1 MHKTHLLVTIILCSL
16 VGTLQ
21 AATPPLTVVAVVNGL
36 DQDNLNAL
44 RNYWQQGGIR
54 TLSEEA
60 YQTTI
65 GFDQWIYG
73 GSEAVA
79 TLMTGCYPNDHGI
92 SSDACFSRSDRTAH
106 PILEDKQES
115 GIGCNE
121 RWSPRA
127 LLASTLSDR
136 LRMHAGTQAKIYA
149 VGIHPTT
156 TILLAGH
163 SANACCWLQTEPLRW
178 STTSFYRDGLPSAAD
193 QMNVNGKM
201 AAYEQQAWTPRM
213 EIGMYMHPT
222 EKEKKHPFSYSGNA
236 HLLTSPIANTAV
248 IDLALQLQQTQQLGQ
263 DATPDLLLLE
273 LTCLS
278 PMAKGERIE
287 SAEQE
292 DMYLWLNQDLGY
304 LIEQL
309 NKRIGNPHYQILV
322 VGLPALGNSAQ
333 MQELTRMEVKQ
344 FNVDQAAALTSTYLM
359 AIYGHERWVDGG
371 WGQGIYLNR
380 TLIEQKRMSLEEIQ
394 RNVSLFLMEF
404 EGVKL
409 ACPTHEAYLNED
421 MRQSINK
428 RSAGDV
434 VYTLQP
440 GWQLCNNKDSRP
452 TPLFDTPVQVP
463 LLFWSG
469 SHYTFPQG
477 SIQATDINQLLNL

>member
-1 MHKTHLLVTIILCSL
+1 MHKTHLLVTIVLTAWAL
-16 VGTLQ
+16 VLQ
-21 AATPPLTVVAVVNGL
+21 AQTPPLSVVVAVNGL
-36 DQDNLNAL
+36 EQTNLNAL
-44 RNYWQQGGIR
+44 RNYWQMGGLR

-79 TLMTGCYPNDHGI
+79 TLMTGCYPNNHGI
-92 SSDACFSRSDRTAH
+92 SSDAYFSRSDRIAH

-115 GIGCNE
+115 GIGCDVSL
-121 RWSPRA
+121 SPRA
-127 LLASTLSDR
+127 LLGPTISDR
-136 LRMHAGTQAKIYA
+136 LRMHAGAQAKIYA
-149 VGIHPTT
+149 VGIHSTT
-156 TILLAGH
+156 TIVLAGH

-222 EKEKKHPFSYSGNA
+222 EKEKKHPFSYSGSG
-236 HLLTSPIANTAV
+236 HILTSPVANTAV

-273 LTCLS
+273 LTCVS
-278 PMAKGERIE
+278 PTATCDRIE

-309 NKRIGNPHYQILV
+309 NRRIGQDHYQILV
-322 VGLPALGNSAQ
+322 VGLPALGHSTQ
-333 MQELTRMEVKQ
+333 VQEQTHMEVKQ

-371 WGQGIYLNR
+371 WGQAIYLNR
-380 TLIEQKRMSLEEIQ
+380 TLIEQKRMSLEQIQ
-394 RNVSLFLMEF
+394 RQVSLFLMEF

-409 ACPTHEAYLNED
+409 ACPAHEAYLNED
-421 MRQSINK
+421 MRHSVNK

-434 VYTLQP
+434 VFTLQP
-440 GWQLCNNKDSRP
+440 GWQLCNNKDNQP
-452 TPLFDTPVQVP
+452 LPLFDTPVQVP

-469 SHYTFPQG
+469 NHYTFPQG
-477 SIQATDINQLLNL
+477 NLQATDINQLLNL